1 MIALVIMVR
10 LTIIGAGDQ
19 QQHPHPASSTAR
31 DSGAQPNA
39 SVRALVMT
47 ETLSLINASGSC
59 ETRMSGGQEIDLA
72 GILRVRASHRVCLSP
87 NAATRHPPRVRV
99 PHRGIQLENLDRVRS
114 IARTSNPW
122 GPRDFKVAWTKSSKA
137 AAQHYKDSIARM
149 VFGATHL
156 LRAKATKIAR
166 PRSSSKY

>member
-122 GPRDFKVAWTKSSKA
+122 GPRDFKVAWTKALK
-137 AAQHYKDSIARM
+137 QPNTTRIQ
-149 VFGATHL
+149 
-156 LRAKATKIAR
+156 LRAWSSALRICYEPKRRKSLDRAR
-166 PRSSSKY
+166 HLKY